1 MRGYRDS
8 YEVLAPAG
16 TVVLGISPQDIE
28 SHQRWIEKEG
38 FQFPLLA
45 DVDKGVG
52 TKFGVVG
59 PPFGYRR
66 SVFIVDGAGVVRWKT
81 VKLVGATWPK
91 AAALAKTI
99 EKVVRTV

>member
-16 TVVLGISPQDIE
+16 TVVLGISPQDID
-28 SHQRWIEKEG
+28 SHERWIEKEG

-45 DVDKGVG
+45 DDAKTVG
-52 TKFGVVG
+52 RSFGIVG

-66 SVFIVDGAGVVRWKT
+66 SVFIVDGEGVVRWKT

-91 AAALAKTI
+91 AASLARTI
-99 EKVVRTV
+99 EKVVHSA